1 MLEVD
6 RTVSEELAFLTQHT
20 GEDEG
25 ALLTRALHVGLDLL
39 YRETAE
45 KALID
50 GKLSAEDAADILG
63 AGRVKDIEYAK
74 QALADDVARG
84 LGL

>member
-1 MLEVD
+1 MLETD
-6 RTVSEELAFLTQHT
+6 RPVSEELAFLTEHT
-20 GEDEG
+20 GEDE
-25 ALLTRALHVGLDLL
+25 AAVLARALHVGLDLL

-50 GKLSAEDAADILG
+50 GKLSAEDATDILG
-63 AGRVKDIEYAK
+63 PDRVKEIEYAR
-74 QALADDVARG
+74 QALAEDIARG